1 MFVDTTESV
10 AATEARR
17 SRTVERLLVPA
28 SFITTTG
35 NAFQITAASVFVY
48 RADATGLAV
57 GWVFIAFSLPG
68 AALAFLFGK
77 LVDRFDRRTLSII
90 ADVSSAVITF
100 ALPVWLWSGGSHKAG
115 AYAATFL
122 LACSAALFIPA
133 SNALYKERI
142 RDERLAAFNAH
153 FELATNAGMLIGS
166 GLAGVLF
173 VAFGPVPLFIFN
185 SATFVS
191 SAVLTFLVGRKPAA
205 PAASAATGDQAAG
218 EPDSEAAGGPDG
230 PARPRPVKRLALLYV
245 NVNLGLIVA
254 STLLLL
260 VILRNFHKGPWLI
273 GVTDALAFS
282 GFVVGATIFPKV
294 SARVRLLPLAV
305 VTMLANVVLWCLEP
319 LNYIALMCLIPFA
332 GVVYALTR
340 ISARTLLM
348 KASPHDRVGRI
359 FGGAQAA
366 GLGLAVLATVVLA
379 LVADKTQ
386 TVYAFWGLGAAQATI
401 SIIAYLSLRKQKDMQ
416 WNA

>member
-1 MFVDTTESV
+1 MSVDTAEST
-10 AATEARR
+10 AATVARR
-17 SRTVERLLVPA
+17 SKAAERLLIPA
-28 SFITTTG
+28 SFITTVG

-48 RADATGLAV
+48 HADSNAVAV

-77 LVDRFDRRTLSII
+77 VVDRFDRRILSII
-90 ADVSSAVITF
+90 ADVSSAVISF
-100 ALPVWLWSGGSHKAG
+100 ALPVWLWSGGSHEGG

-133 SNALYKERI
+133 SNALVKERI
-142 RDERLAAFNAH
+142 RDERLGAFNAH
-153 FELATNAGMLIGS
+153 YELATNAGMLIGS

-173 VAFGPVPLFIFN
+173 VAFGPLPLFIFN
-185 SATFVS
+185 SGTFVS
-191 SAVLTFLVGRKPAA
+191 SAVLTYLIGRRPAA
-205 PAASAATGDQAAG
+205 PAAGLATADQAVGGADG
-218 EPDSEAAGGPDG
+218 EAAGGPAAA
-230 PARPRPVKRLALLYV
+230 PRARPVKRLALLYV

-254 STLLLL
+254 STLLLV
-260 VILRNFHKGPWLI
+260 VILQTFHKGPWLI
-273 GVTDALAFS
+273 GVSDALAFS

-305 VTMLANVVLWCLEP
+305 LTMLANVVSWCLEP
-319 LNYIALMCLIPFA
+319 LNYIVLLCLIPFA

-348 KASPHDRVGRI
+348 RASPDERVGRI

-366 GLGLAVLATVVLA
+366 GLGLAVVATVVLA
-379 LVADKTQ
+379 LVADKTK
-386 TVYAFWGLGAAQATI
+386 VLYAFWGLGAAQAAI
-401 SIIAYLSLRKQKDMQ
+401 SIIAYLSLRKDMS
-416 WNA
+416 WSE

>member
-1 MFVDTTESV
+1 MSVDTAES
-10 AATEARR
+10 ADATAVRR
-17 SRTVERLLVPA
+17 SRTAERLLVPA
-28 SFITTTG
+28 SFITTMG

-48 RADATGLAV
+48 RADANALAV

-77 LVDRFDRRTLSII
+77 VADQLDRRTLSII
-90 ADVSSAVITF
+90 ADVSSAVISF
-100 ALPVWLWSGGSHKAG
+100 ALPIWLWSGGSHKIG
-115 AYAATFL
+115 AYATTFL

-133 SNALYKERI
+133 SNALVKERV
-142 RDERLAAFNAH
+142 RDERLGPFNAH
-153 FELATNAGMLIGS
+153 FELATNAGMLVGS

-173 VAFGPVPLFIFN
+173 VAFGPVPLFVFN
-185 SATFVS
+185 SATFVT
-191 SAVLTFLVGRKPAA
+191 SAGLTYLIGRKPTV
-205 PAASAATGDQAAG
+205 PAADTAIADQTAG
-218 EPDSEAAGGPDG
+218 GPDGQAAGGPDNA
-230 PARPRPVKRLALLYV
+230 PRARPVKRLALLYV

-254 STLLLL
+254 STLLLV
-260 VILRNFHKGPWLI
+260 VILRTFHKGPWLI

-294 SARVRLLPLAV
+294 SSKVRLLPLAV
-305 VTMLANVVLWCLEP
+305 LTMLANVVSWCLEP
-319 LNYIALMCLIPFA
+319 LNYILLMCLIPFA

-348 KASPHDRVGRI
+348 KASPPDRAGRI

-379 LVADKTQ
+379 LVADKTRV
-386 TVYAFWGLGAAQATI
+386 VYAFWGLGGAQAAI
-401 SIIAYLSLRKQKDMQ
+401 SIIAYLSLRKDMS
-416 WNA
+416 WNT

>member
-1 MFVDTTESV
+1 MSV
-10 AATEARR
+10 ATVESAAATDARR
-17 SRTVERLLVPA
+17 SRTAERLLVPA
-28 SFITTTG
+28 SFITTAG

-48 RADATGLAV
+48 RVDANALAV

-77 LVDRFDRRTLSII
+77 LVDRLDRRTLSII
-90 ADVSSAVITF
+90 ADVSSAVISF
-100 ALPVWLWSGGSHKAG
+100 ALPVWLWSGGSHKTG

-133 SNALYKERI
+133 SNALVKERI
-142 RDERLAAFNAH
+142 RDERLGAFNAH
-153 FELATNAGMLIGS
+153 FELASNAGMLIGS

-185 SATFVS
+185 SGTFVA
-191 SAVLTFLVGRKPAA
+191 SAVLTSLIGRKRAA
-205 PAASAATGDQAAG
+205 PAASTATAGQAAG
-218 EPDSEAAGGPDG
+218 GPDGEAAGGPDSA
-230 PARPRPVKRLALLYV
+230 PRARPVKRLALLYV

-254 STLLLL
+254 STLLLM
-260 VILRNFHKGPWLI
+260 VILRSFHQGPWLI
-273 GVTDALAFS
+273 GVSDALAFS
-282 GFVVGATIFPKV
+282 GFAVGATIFPKV

-305 VTMLANVVLWCLEP
+305 LTMLANVVFWCLEP
-319 LNYIALMCLIPFA
+319 LNYIVLMCLIPFA

-348 KASPHDRVGRI
+348 KASPDDRVGRI
-359 FGGAQAA
+359 FGGTQAA

-386 TVYAFWGLGAAQATI
+386 VVYAFWGLGAAQAAI
-401 SIIAYLSLRKQKDMQ
+401 SIAAYFSLRKDMS

>member
-1 MFVDTTESV
+1 M
-10 AATEARR
+10 
-17 SRTVERLLVPA
+17 
-28 SFITTTG
+28 G

-68 AALAFLFGK
+68 AALAYLFGK

-90 ADVSSAVITF
+90 ADVSSAVIAF

-142 RDERLAAFNAH
+142 RDERLGAFNAH
-153 FELATNAGMLIGS
+153 FEVATNAGMLIGS

-185 SATFVS
+185 SGTFIS
-191 SAVLTFLVGRKPAA
+191 SAVLTYLTGRKPAA
-205 PAASAATGDQAAG
+205 PAASTATADEAAAEA
-218 EPDSEAAGGPDG
+218 DSKAAGGPDG
-230 PARPRPVKRLALLYV
+230 AARAKPPVKRLALLYV

-273 GVTDALAFS
+273 GVTDALAFT

-294 SARVRLLPLAV
+294 SAKVRLLPLAV
-305 VTMLANVVLWCLEP
+305 LTMLANVVSWCLEP
-319 LNYIALMCLIPFA
+319 LNYIVLMCLIPFA

-366 GLGLAVLATVVLA
+366 GLGLAVLVTVVLA

-386 TVYAFWGLGAAQATI
+386 TVYAFWGLGAAQAAI
-401 SIIAYLSLRKQKDMQ
+401 SIIAYLSLRKEKDMS

>member
-1 MFVDTTESV
+1 MSIGTVES
-10 AATEARR
+10 AAAIGARR
-17 SRTVERLLVPA
+17 SRMAERFLVPA

-35 NAFQITAASVFVY
+35 NAFQITAASVFIY
-48 RADATGLAV
+48 RADANALAV

-68 AALAFLFGK
+68 AALAFLFGR

-90 ADVSSAVITF
+90 ADVSSAVISF
-100 ALPVWLWSGGSHKAG
+100 ALPVWLWSGGSPKGG

-133 SNALYKERI
+133 SNALVKERV
-142 RDERLAAFNAH
+142 RDERLGVFNAH

-173 VAFGPVPLFIFN
+173 VALGPVPLFIFN
-185 SATFVS
+185 SGTFVS
-191 SAVLTFLVGRKPAA
+191 SAVLTYLIGRKPAA
-205 PAASAATGDQAAG
+205 PAASTATADHAGG
-218 EPDSEAAGGPDG
+218 EPDGGAAGGPDSA
-230 PARPRPVKRLALLYV
+230 PRARPVKRLALLYV

-254 STLLLL
+254 STLLLV
-260 VILRNFHKGPWLI
+260 VILQSFHKGPWLI
-273 GVTDALAFS
+273 GVSDALAFS
-282 GFVVGATIFPKV
+282 GFVVGAAIFPRV

-305 VTMLANVVLWCLEP
+305 LTMLANVVCWCLEP
-319 LNYIALMCLIPFA
+319 LNYIVLICLIPFA

-348 KASPHDRVGRI
+348 KASPDDRAGRI

-386 TVYAFWGLGAAQATI
+386 VIYAFWGLGAAQAAI
-401 SIIAYLSLRKQKDMQ
+401 SIIAYLSLRKDMS

>member
-1 MFVDTTESV
+1 MSVDTVESG
-10 AATEARR
+10 AATVARR
-17 SRTVERLLVPA
+17 SKAAERLLIPA
-28 SFITTTG
+28 SFITTVG

-48 RADATGLAV
+48 HAASNAVAV

-77 LVDRFDRRTLSII
+77 VVDRFDRRTLSII
-90 ADVSSAVITF
+90 ADVSSAVISF
-100 ALPVWLWSGGSHKAG
+100 ALPIWLWSGGSHAGG

-122 LACSAALFIPA
+122 LACSSALFIPA
-133 SNALYKERI
+133 SNALVKERI
-142 RDERLAAFNAH
+142 RDERLGAFNAH
-153 FELATNAGMLIGS
+153 YELAINAGMLIGS

-185 SATFVS
+185 SGTFVS
-191 SAVLTFLVGRKPAA
+191 SAVLTYLVGRRPPVPAA
-205 PAASAATGDQAAG
+205 TVKADHAAGEAAG
-218 EPDSEAAGGPDG
+218 EPETI
-230 PARPRPVKRLALLYV
+230 ARARPVKRVALLYV

-254 STLLLL
+254 STLLLV
-260 VILRNFHKGPWLI
+260 VILRTFHKGPWLV
-273 GVTDALAFS
+273 GVSDALAFS
-282 GFVVGATIFPKV
+282 GFVVGAAIFSRV

-305 VTMLANVVLWCLEP
+305 LTMLANVVFWCLEP
-319 LNYIALMCLIPFA
+319 LNYIVLLSLIPFA

-366 GLGLAVLATVVLA
+366 GLGLAVAVTVVLA

-386 TVYAFWGLGAAQATI
+386 VLYAFWGLGAAQAAI
-401 SIIAYLSLRKQKDMQ
+401 SVIAYLSLRKDMS
-416 WNA
+416 WSE

>member
-1 MFVDTTESV
+1 MSV
-10 AATEARR
+10 ETAVSASATDAYR
-17 SRTVERLLVPA
+17 SRMAERLLVPA

-48 RADATGLAV
+48 RADANALAV

-77 LVDRFDRRTLSII
+77 LVDRLDRRTLSIV
-90 ADVSSAVITF
+90 ADVSSAVISF
-100 ALPVWLWSGGSHKAG
+100 ALPVWLWSGGSHKTG
-115 AYAATFL
+115 AYATTFL
-122 LACSAALFIPA
+122 LACSAALFMPA
-133 SNALYKERI
+133 SNALVKERI
-142 RDERLAAFNAH
+142 RNERLGVFNAH

-185 SATFVS
+185 SGTFVV
-191 SAVLTFLVGRKPAA
+191 SAVLTSLIGRKPPA
-205 PAASAATGDQAAG
+205 PAASTATSDQEGGPDG
-218 EPDSEAAGGPDG
+218 ESAGGPDNV
-230 PARPRPVKRLALLYV
+230 PRARPIRRVALLYV

-254 STLLLL
+254 STLLLV
-260 VILRNFHKGPWLI
+260 VILRTFHKGPWLI

-305 VTMLANVVLWCLEP
+305 LTMLANVVSWCLEP

-348 KASPHDRVGRI
+348 KVSPHDQVGRI

-386 TVYAFWGLGAAQATI
+386 VVYAFWGLGAAQAAI
-401 SIIAYLSLRKQKDMQ
+401 SIIAYLSLRKNMSWD
-416 WNA
+416 A